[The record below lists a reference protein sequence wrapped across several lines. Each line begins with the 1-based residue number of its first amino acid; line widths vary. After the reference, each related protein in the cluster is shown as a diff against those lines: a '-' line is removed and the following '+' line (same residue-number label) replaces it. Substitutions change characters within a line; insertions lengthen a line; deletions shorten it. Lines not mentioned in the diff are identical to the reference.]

1 MRYLLD
7 TSVYSQP
14 LRRKA
19 VVYALKRW
27 QEVGDAACAVSIV
40 SIGEVEWGLHS
51 EGREQR
57 WMKYQNLLKSRLE
70 VLQTSND
77 VWTTFARIKARK
89 QKLGEVVADLDLLI
103 ASVAIN
109 HGLIVATLNSR
120 DFSRVEG
127 LAWEYWSE

>member
-19 VVYALKRW
+19 VVCALKRW
-27 QEVGDAACAVSIV
+27 QEAGDAACAVSIV
-40 SIGEVEWGLHS
+40 SVSEVEWGLHL

-57 WMKYQNLLKSRLE
+57 WMKYQELLKDRIE
-70 VLQTSND
+70 VLPTTND
-77 VWTTFARIKARK
+77 VWTTFARIKARQ

-109 HGLIVATLNSR
+109 HGFTVATLNSR
-120 DFSRVEG
+120 DFSRIEG
-127 LAWEYWSE
+127 LAWEDWSR

>member
-77 VWTTFARIKARK
+77 VWTTFARIKARQ